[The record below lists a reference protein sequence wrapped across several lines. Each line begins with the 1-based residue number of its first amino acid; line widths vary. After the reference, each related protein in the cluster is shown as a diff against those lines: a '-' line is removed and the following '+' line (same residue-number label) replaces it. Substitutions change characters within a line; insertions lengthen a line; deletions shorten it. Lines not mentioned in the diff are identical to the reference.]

1 MNWIW
6 TNMCKSTT
14 EKVPIACCKAPKSN
28 EIAQINF
35 LKRENSNVYKFCIA
49 KTRTR
54 IDGILCIYQNS
65 IVRTHNK
72 TQCLANKSSIFHLLQ
87 KFCLRINCTSISLHS
102 VGLDEFSYCFAA
114 NFCGLFWSSQLKL
127 LFGFAEYTCLPY
139 LKWCKYPMDERE
151 RERRMISSVC
161 TSTRVK
167 SMNFCTHKISYY
179 ILASLQFRFIKLDLK
194 MFSIRI
200 LRMSSFT
207 LSVTHAHS
215 NSLMCYIVCGVRCVC
230 LSAVPCKVH
239 RV

>member
-1 MNWIW
+1 MFSKQIVYFPFIAKVLPSNKLHFNLFAFGWIGR
-6 TNMCKSTT
+6 
-14 EKVPIACCKAPKSN
+14 IFLLFCCKLLWLILVFSIK
-28 EIAQINF
+28 
-35 LKRENSNVYKFCIA
+35 VVV
-49 KTRTR
+49 R
-54 IDGILCIYQNS
+54 I
-65 IVRTHNK
+65 R
-72 TQCLANKSSIFHLLQ
+72 
-87 KFCLRINCTSISLHS
+87 RIH
-102 VGLDEFSYCFAA
+102 VF
-114 NFCGLFWSSQLKL
+114 
-127 LFGFAEYTCLPY
+127 PH

-151 RERRMISSVC
+151 RERHMISSVC

-230 LSAVPCKVH
+230 AWVLCHVKFIEYKLA
-239 RV
+239 R

>member
-102 VGLDEFSYCFAA
+102 VGLDEFSYCCAA

-127 LFGFAEYTCLPY
+127 LFGFAEYTCFHIWSDANIPWMREKERDAWFQVFAHPQEQNQWISVHIKFHITFSHHCNSVSLNLIWRCFRLEYCAWVRLPY
-139 LKWCKYPMDERE
+139 QSHTL
-151 RERRMISSVC
+151 
-161 TSTRVK
+161 T
-167 SMNFCTHKISYY
+167 
-179 ILASLQFRFIKLDLK
+179 L
-194 MFSIRI
+194 
-200 LRMSSFT
+200 T
-207 LSVTHAHS
+207 LSCVISCA
-215 NSLMCYIVCGVRCVC
+215 VCGVCVLEC
-230 LSAVPCKVH
+230 CAM
-239 RV
+239 

>member
-127 LFGFAEYTCLPY
+127 LFGFAEYTCFHIWSDANIPWMRE
-139 LKWCKYPMDERE
+139 KERDAWFQ
-151 RERRMISSVC
+151 V
-161 TSTRVK
+161 
-167 SMNFCTHKISYY
+167 F
-179 ILASLQFRFIKLDLK
+179 
-194 MFSIRI
+194 
-200 LRMSSFT
+200 
-207 LSVTHAHS
+207 AH
-215 NSLMCYIVCGVRCVC
+215 
-230 LSAVPCKVH
+230 PQE
-239 RV
+239 